1 MLKLNTRNEE
11 RDASLEGKFVVV
23 VCVWF
28 KRILAN
34 YITLYDV
41 SCHMLFFCLP
51 EYSSKRGKRLI
62 MEKSFF
68 KPFLKYGRVNDDTL
82 LKKSIE
88 GRQLS

>member
-1 MLKLNTRNEE
+1 
-11 RDASLEGKFVVV
+11 
-23 VCVWF
+23 
-28 KRILAN
+28 
-34 YITLYDV
+34 
-41 SCHMLFFCLP
+41 
-51 EYSSKRGKRLI
+51 